1 MPLHTDRSSA
11 IPWTTQARRLAAA
24 AAALALSACAVTQA
38 PAPKLVYDF
47 GPAAPVASNPAVPA
61 LAPLAL
67 AEVQTSVS
75 LDTTAV
81 QFRLTYANAQELRPY
96 ALARWSMP
104 PGQLLQQRVRA
115 VLTSQG
121 PVLSPGEGSPA
132 YALKLELEEFSQQ
145 FDAPNSSQGVVQLR
159 ATLLKGNELS
169 AQRSFTATAPA
180 PTADAPGGVR
190 ALTAATQDA
199 ATQIAA
205 WLAQSMP

>member
-1 MPLHTDRSSA
+1 MTVTTHPTHASA
-11 IPWTTQARRLAAA
+11 GVTLAARLAAA
-24 AAALALSACAVTQA
+24 SAVLALSACAVSQA
-38 PAPKLVYDF
+38 PASKVVYDF
-47 GPAAPVASNPAVPA
+47 GPAAQVAPNAAVPA

-81 QFRLTYANAQELRPY
+81 QFRLAYANAQELRPY

-104 PGQLLQQRVRA
+104 PGQLVQQRVRA

-132 YALKLELEEFSQQ
+132 YTLKLELEEFSQQ
-145 FDAPNSSQGVVQLR
+145 FDAPATSQGVVQLR
-159 ATLLKGNELS
+159 ATLLKGNALS

-199 ATQIAA
+199 ASQIAT
-205 WLAQSMP
+205 WLAQSMQ

>member
-1 MPLHTDRSSA
+1 MPLATAPSRA
-11 IPWTTQARRLAAA
+11 TPWTTLARRLAALV
-24 AAALALSACAVTQA
+24 AALALSACAVSQA
-38 PAPKLVYDF
+38 PASKLVYDF
-47 GPAAPVASNPAVPA
+47 GPAAQVAPSSAVPT
-61 LAPLAL
+61 LAPVAL

-81 QFRLTYANAQELRPY
+81 QFRLAYANAQELRPY

-104 PGQLLQQRVRA
+104 PGQLVQQRVRA

-132 YALKLELEEFSQQ
+132 YTLKLELEEFSQR
-145 FDAPNSSQGVVQLR
+145 FDAPATSQGVVQLR
-159 ATLLKGNELS
+159 ATLLKGNTLS
-169 AQRSFTATAPA
+169 AQRSFTATSPA

-199 ATQIAA
+199 ASQIAT
-205 WLAQSMP
+205 WLAQSMQ